1 MNWEERIIGDAELEH
16 FFSAGSVRNYRA
28 RVRAFLAQQQEA
40 WPMLRRAVASLS
52 EVEYKKLFVKGS
64 QVLAQFNPERIVST
78 SAPVDQAAI
87 NQRPCF
93 LCVENLPPEEK
104 GIPYGEDLIVLC
116 NPFPVLRDHLVIS
129 SRRHI
134 PQTVVGNLDG
144 QLDLTLELG
153 DEWFTIYNGP
163 RCGASAPDHLHFQ
176 ACSREILPLIREIE
190 LWDRQIVLQSGAIEL
205 FTLKNYRL
213 NLIVARS
220 RDRAALIKWFNPALK
235 RLAEVTG
242 SSEEPMI
249 NLVVT
254 YENGKWTV
262 IVFPRGKHRPS
273 SYDAEGD
280 AKLTVSPAAIDL
292 SGVLVVPRPDHFA
305 RITAHDVEKIYAEV
319 TLDDERFLE
328 FLACLKP
335 NQN

>member
-1 MNWEERIIGDAELEH
+1 VNWEERIIGDAELKH
-16 FFSAGSVRNYRA
+16 FIKAGNITDYRT
-28 RVRAFLAQQQEA
+28 RVKALLAQQQET
-40 WPMLRRAVASLS
+40 WPMLRQAAADFS
-52 EVEYKKLFVKGS
+52 EIEYKKLIVKGS
-64 QVLAQFNPERIVST
+64 EVFAQFNPKRIVST
-78 SAPVDQAAI
+78 AAPVDQAAI
-87 NQRPCF
+87 KQRPCF

-104 GIPYGEDLIVLC
+104 GISFGEELVVLC

-129 SRRHI
+129 SRRHV
-134 PQTVVGNLDG
+134 PQTIRGNFDR

-153 DEWFTIYNGP
+153 DKWFTIYNGP

-190 LWDRQIVLQSGAIEL
+190 DWDRQIILKTGSIEL
-205 FTLKNYRL
+205 YTLQNYRL

-220 RDRAALIKWFNPALK
+220 EDRAALIKWFDAALNS
-235 RLAEVTG
+235 LAQVTA

-254 YENGKWTV
+254 YENGKWMA
-262 IVFPRGKHRPS
+262 IVFPRGRHRPS
-273 SYDAEGD
+273 SYDAEGN

-305 RITAHDVEKIYAEV
+305 RISAHDVERIYAEV
-319 TLDDERFLE
+319 TLDDERFVE